1 MTDQDQSRID
11 QFTATQ
17 QAENQLMI
25 DYLDQVNTEEFEIT
39 EQELFNDQGWITASR
54 VLHEANTGNQFEGTD
69 EDAARY
75 GLEEMGKIN
84 YSWFNVD
91 MPWTEEDSK
100 GLVGYMMDIENK
112 FTDRQKL
119 ALMLLYDT
127 YEAKDGFF
135 GSGAG
140 WWRATKNMAQDP
152 SNYFGVGAL
161 ASLGLKFLGRETAK
175 SGFKLFLEN
184 SANSILSKTGVTLA
198 VTEGAAYGAS
208 DSIMRQE
215 FEADLQDEHF
225 PISEY
230 LNSETV
236 TGTIAGAL
244 LPGTMVGAP
253 TAVKTAITKWNDR
266 TGPLPKVPE
275 DRPDLVIVEEPIKGK
290 RPLTMTETIL
300 EDVGDATLTEKRVV
314 VDESKVDV
322 DAENFNFPELP
333 KTIPDDDPRV
343 SIDTQTKHKKSVG
356 EQTEFFNPTFGHQ
369 GVPQYKAAR
378 KKIHDRIIFNT
389 VNVKGSRAAEG
400 EKPVVVFMGGGG
412 GSGKST
418 VLDSGVE
425 SGLIPDLKYVT
436 INPDDVKAD
445 LPDYKKVRRAGDYRA
460 AEIVHEES
468 SDVADMALAQAVQE
482 NRNIV
487 IDKTMANPGKNLALM
502 ELLRQKG
509 YEIRFVGVTV
519 DPGTAVNRN
528 LGRFYNSGR
537 LPQLQAMVRSHKA
550 FNGNAEQYL
559 EAADI
564 GVIVDTSGNS
574 PVTFVSKNADGSVE
588 VTDPD
593 LLDIMLGR
601 GQIDENAQTIRQL
614 REGGAERRADNPE
627 GRMGESTGTDSPKGE
642 EGQGTTGS
650 LADERLGDEVGP
662 KVIGEDSVGRPLLD
676 FRGAEMFHFTDSEA
690 AGSITK
696 DGYQIVGDGYYGDA
710 VSFTHRA
717 EYGEQFAGSKAEGKK
732 TVAKISEKA
741 NILNS
746 SSGEEGNIVASVL
759 NDPTLAPV
767 KASAKPGQKTWRD
780 KFLELGID
788 GVYDP
793 GAGDL
798 FMFNTD
804 MISTLRVE
812 RVGDGS

>member
-54 VLHEANTGNQFEGTD
+54 ILHEANTGNQFEGTD

-230 LNSETV
+230 LNSETFF
-236 TGTIAGAL
+236 GAGAGAL

-266 TGPLPKVPE
+266 AGPL
-275 DRPDLVIVEEPIKGK
+275 
-290 RPLTMTETIL
+290 
-300 EDVGDATLTEKRVV
+300 
-314 VDESKVDV
+314 
-322 DAENFNFPELP
+322 
-333 KTIPDDDPRV
+333 
-343 SIDTQTKHKKSVG
+343 
-356 EQTEFFNPTFGHQ
+356 
-369 GVPQYKAAR
+369 
-378 KKIHDRIIFNT
+378 
-389 VNVKGSRAAEG
+389 
-400 EKPVVVFMGGGG
+400 
-412 GSGKST
+412 
-418 VLDSGVE
+418 
-425 SGLIPDLKYVT
+425 
-436 INPDDVKAD
+436 
-445 LPDYKKVRRAGDYRA
+445 
-460 AEIVHEES
+460 
-468 SDVADMALAQAVQE
+468 
-482 NRNIV
+482 
-487 IDKTMANPGKNLALM
+487 
-502 ELLRQKG
+502 
-509 YEIRFVGVTV
+509 
-519 DPGTAVNRN
+519 
-528 LGRFYNSGR
+528 
-537 LPQLQAMVRSHKA
+537 
-550 FNGNAEQYL
+550 
-559 EAADI
+559 
-564 GVIVDTSGNS
+564 
-574 PVTFVSKNADGSVE
+574 
-588 VTDPD
+588 
-593 LLDIMLGR
+593 
-601 GQIDENAQTIRQL
+601 
-614 REGGAERRADNPE
+614 
-627 GRMGESTGTDSPKGE
+627 
-642 EGQGTTGS
+642 
-650 LADERLGDEVGP
+650 
-662 KVIGEDSVGRPLLD
+662 
-676 FRGAEMFHFTDSEA
+676 
-690 AGSITK
+690 
-696 DGYQIVGDGYYGDA
+696 
-710 VSFTHRA
+710 
-717 EYGEQFAGSKAEGKK
+717 
-732 TVAKISEKA
+732 
-741 NILNS
+741 
-746 SSGEEGNIVASVL
+746 
-759 NDPTLAPV
+759 
-767 KASAKPGQKTWRD
+767 
-780 KFLELGID
+780 
-788 GVYDP
+788 
-793 GAGDL
+793 
-798 FMFNTD
+798 
-804 MISTLRVE
+804 
-812 RVGDGS
+812 